1 MGPVLFVSP
10 QVRPL
15 RFGLPQDYGRIFSR
29 LPIKE
34 LRLPQHI
41 SRKEL
46 KKDEIRETLSHG
58 AEAIFSH
65 QRDIWVYGGVVLFI
79 VLVVLG
85 WRFYTQN
92 QTAKGASALADAMK
106 IYQARIRKAEE
117 PALPNE
123 VTYVDEKNKYADAVK
138 RFTDVANR
146 YSRTR
151 PGQLAR
157 YYAALSLEKLGRYD
171 EAENDLK
178 SLQSSRDESLSA
190 LARFK
195 LAQVYDEAGKGS
207 QAVPLYQQLANK
219 PTLFVPKPVV
229 LLALADHYSSSDP
242 AQAAKLYKQVKE
254 EFPDTQAAQEA
265 DERLQLLQ
273 VKG

>member
-1 MGPVLFVSP
+1 MLQFVLKE
-10 QVRPL
+10 
-15 RFGLPQDYGRIFSR
+15 FS
-29 LPIKE
+29 
-34 LRLPQHI
+34 LPQHI

-58 AEAIFSH
+58 AEAIASH
-65 QRDIWVYGGVVLFI
+65 QRALWIYGGVAAFVVLA
-79 VLVVLG
+79 VLG
-85 WRFYTQN
+85 WRYYSRT
-92 QTAKGASALADAMK
+92 QTAKASVALADAMK
-106 IYQARIRKAEE
+106 VYQARIRTASE
-117 PALPNE
+117 PAQPDE
-123 VTYVDEKNKYADAVK
+123 ITYVDEKNKYSDAVK
-138 RFTDVANR
+138 DFINVANR

-178 SLQSSRDESLSA
+178 SLESSRDESLSA

-195 LAQVYDEAGKGS
+195 LAQVYDEAGKGP
-207 QAVPLYQQLANK
+207 QAVQLYQDLTKK
-219 PTLFVPKPVV
+219 PSLFVPKPVV
-229 LLALADHYSSSDP
+229 LLALADHYSGSDP
-242 AQAAKLYKQVKE
+242 TQAAKLYNQIKT

-265 DERLQLLQ
+265 DQRLQLLQ

>member
-1 MGPVLFVSP
+1 M
-10 QVRPL
+10 
-15 RFGLPQDYGRIFSR
+15 
-29 LPIKE
+29 
-34 LRLPQHI
+34 PQHI

-65 QRDIWVYGGVVLFI
+65 QRDIWSYGGVALLI

-92 QTAKGASALADAMK
+92 QTAKGAVALADAMK
-106 IYQARIRKAEE
+106 VYQARIRTAAE
-117 PALPNE
+117 PAQPDE
-123 VTYVDEKNKYADAVK
+123 ITYLDEKNKYGDAVK
-138 RFTDVANR
+138 KFMDVANR
-146 YSRTR
+146 YPRTR

-157 YYAALSLEKLGRYD
+157 YYAALSLERLGRYD
-171 EAENDLK
+171 EAENNLK
-178 SLQSSRDESLSA
+178 ALQSSRDESLSA

-195 LAQVYDEAGKGS
+195 LAQVYDESGRGS
-207 QAVPLYQQLANK
+207 QALQLYQQLADK
-219 PTLFVPKPVV
+219 PTLFVPRPVV

-242 AQAAKLYKQVKE
+242 AQAAKLYNQVKS

-265 DERLQLLQ
+265 DQRLQLLQ

>member
-1 MGPVLFVSP
+1 
-10 QVRPL
+10 
-15 RFGLPQDYGRIFSR
+15 
-29 LPIKE
+29 
-34 LRLPQHI
+34 LPQHI

-65 QRDIWVYGGVVLFI
+65 QRQVWFYGGVALFV

-92 QTAKGASALADAMK
+92 QTAKGSTALADAMK
-106 IYQARIRKAEE
+106 VYQARIRTAAE
-117 PALPNE
+117 PAQPDE
-123 VTYVDEKNKYADAVK
+123 VTYVDEKNKYADAAK
-138 RFTDVANR
+138 KFTDVANR
-146 YSRTR
+146 YPRTR

-157 YYAALSLEKLGRYD
+157 YYTGLSLERLGRYD
-171 EAENDLK
+171 EAESSLK
-178 SLQSSRDESLSA
+178 SLQSSSDESLSA

-195 LAQVYDEAGKGS
+195 LAQVYDESGKGP
-207 QAVPLYQQLANK
+207 QAVQLYQQLANK
-219 PTLFVPKPVV
+219 PTLFVPKPLV

-242 AQAAKLYKQVKE
+242 TQAAKLYKQIKD

-265 DERLQLLQ
+265 DERLQLLP

>member
-1 MGPVLFVSP
+1 M
-10 QVRPL
+10 
-15 RFGLPQDYGRIFSR
+15 
-29 LPIKE
+29 
-34 LRLPQHI
+34 PQHHL

-46 KKDEIRETLSHG
+46 KKDEIRDTLSHG

-65 QRDIWVYGGVVLFI
+65 QRDIWVYGGAALLI

-92 QTAKGASALADAMK
+92 QTAKATAALADAMK
-106 IYQARIRKAEE
+106 VYQARIRTAAE
-117 PALPNE
+117 PQLPDE
-123 VTYVDEKNKYADAVK
+123 ISYLEEKNKYADAVK
-138 RFTDVANR
+138 KFTDVANR
-146 YSRTR
+146 YPRTR

-157 YYAALSLEKLGRYD
+157 YYEALSLERLGRYD
-171 EAENDLK
+171 EAEKNLS
-178 SLQSSRDESLSA
+178 SLESTRDESLSA

-207 QAVPLYQQLANK
+207 QALQLYQQLANK

-229 LLALADHYSSSDP
+229 LLAMADHYSSSDP
-242 AQAAKLYKQVKE
+242 AQAAKLYNQVKT
-254 EFPDTQAAQEA
+254 EFPDTQAAQQA

>member
-1 MGPVLFVSP
+1 M
-10 QVRPL
+10 
-15 RFGLPQDYGRIFSR
+15 
-29 LPIKE
+29 
-34 LRLPQHI
+34 PQHI

-65 QRDIWVYGGVVLFI
+65 QRQIWMYGGVALFV

-85 WRFYTQN
+85 WRFYTAN
-92 QTAKGASALADAMK
+92 QTAKGTAALADAMK
-106 IYQARIRKAEE
+106 VYQARIRIAAE
-117 PALPNE
+117 PALPEE

-138 RFTDVANR
+138 KFTDVANR
-146 YSRTR
+146 YPKTR

-157 YYAALSLEKLGRYD
+157 YYEALSLERLGRYD
-171 EAENDLK
+171 EAENNLK
-178 SLQSSRDESLSA
+178 AVESSGDESLSA

-207 QAVPLYQQLANK
+207 QAAQLYQQLANK
-219 PTLFVPKPVV
+219 PSLFVPKPIV
-229 LLALADHYSSSDP
+229 LLALADHYSGSDP
-242 AQAAKLYKQVKE
+242 TQAAKLYKQVKD

-265 DERLQLLQ
+265 DQRLQLLQ

>member
-1 MGPVLFVSP
+1 M
-10 QVRPL
+10 
-15 RFGLPQDYGRIFSR
+15 
-29 LPIKE
+29 
-34 LRLPQHI
+34 PQHI

-65 QRDIWVYGGVVLFI
+65 QRQIWMYGGVALFV

-85 WRFYTQN
+85 WRFYTQT
-92 QTAKGASALADAMK
+92 QTAKGTAALADAMK
-106 IYQARIRKAEE
+106 VYQARIRIAAE
-117 PALPNE
+117 PALPEE

-138 RFTDVANR
+138 KFTEVANR
-146 YSRTR
+146 YPRTR

-157 YYAALSLEKLGRYD
+157 YYTGLSLERLGRYD
-171 EAENDLK
+171 EAENNLK
-178 SLQSSRDESLSA
+178 AVESAGDESLSA

-195 LAQVYDEAGKGS
+195 LAQVYDEAGKGP
-207 QAVPLYQQLANK
+207 QAAQLYQQLANK
-219 PTLFVPKPVV
+219 PSLFVPKPIV
-229 LLALADHYSSSDP
+229 LLALADHYSGSDP
-242 AQAAKLYKQVKE
+242 TQAAKLYKQVKD

-265 DERLQLLQ
+265 DQRLQLLQ

>member
-1 MGPVLFVSP
+1 
-10 QVRPL
+10 
-15 RFGLPQDYGRIFSR
+15 
-29 LPIKE
+29 
-34 LRLPQHI
+34 LPQHI

-65 QRDIWVYGGVVLFI
+65 QRQIWMYGGVALFV

-85 WRFYTQN
+85 WRFYTAN
-92 QTAKGASALADAMK
+92 QTAKGTAALADAMK
-106 IYQARIRKAEE
+106 VYQALIRIAAE
-117 PALPNE
+117 PALPEE

-138 RFTDVANR
+138 KFTEVANR
-146 YSRTR
+146 YPRTR
-151 PGQLAR
+151 PGQLSR
-157 YYAALSLEKLGRYD
+157 YYGALSLERLGRYD
-171 EAENDLK
+171 EAENNLK
-178 SLQSSRDESLSA
+178 AVESSGDESLSA

-207 QAVPLYQQLANK
+207 QAAQLYQQLANK
-219 PTLFVPKPVV
+219 PSLFVPKPIV
-229 LLALADHYSSSDP
+229 LLALADHYSGSDP
-242 AQAAKLYKQVKE
+242 TQAAKLYKQVKD